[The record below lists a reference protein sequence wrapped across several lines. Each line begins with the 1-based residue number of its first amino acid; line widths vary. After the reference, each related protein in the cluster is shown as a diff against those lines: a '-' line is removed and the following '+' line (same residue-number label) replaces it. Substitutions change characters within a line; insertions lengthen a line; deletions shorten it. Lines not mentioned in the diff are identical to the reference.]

1 MPTQKKDKDLHFD
14 DFSAR
19 CKLSFAAAADVMFP
33 PLPSDFVPA
42 PPSRSDFD
50 FLGESDLLRPLL
62 EVVAEVIEAT
72 EATFDMAS
80 DMALQSN
87 TGNHLGN
94 HMCVM
99 ELKAET
105 FFRCWYA
112 FFCDANWMSMQEL
125 KI

>member
-1 MPTQKKDKDLHFD
+1 MEIMIADAKNEDLHFD

-62 EVVAEVIEAT
+62 EVTAEVTEAT

-80 DMALQSN
+80 DMALKLRKNYQCS
-87 TGNHLGN
+87 
-94 HMCVM
+94 
-99 ELKAET
+99 
-105 FFRCWYA
+105 
-112 FFCDANWMSMQEL
+112 S
-125 KI
+125 

>member
-1 MPTQKKDKDLHFD
+1 MRVRSCTKCKVYLHFV

-19 CKLSFAAAADVMFP
+19 CKLSFTAAADVMFP

-62 EVVAEVIEAT
+62 EVTAEVTEAT

-80 DMALQSN
+80 DMALKLRKN
-87 TGNHLGN
+87 DLII
-94 HMCVM
+94 MFVM
-99 ELKAET
+99 KSKAET
-105 FFRCWYA
+105 FFKCWYA
-112 FFCDANWMSMQEL
+112 FFAMP
-125 KI
+125 IG

>member
-1 MPTQKKDKDLHFD
+1 MPTLKNEDLHFD

-19 CKLSFAAAADVMFP
+19 CKLSFAAAVVVMFP

-62 EVVAEVIEAT
+62 EVTAEVTEAT

-80 DMALQSN
+80 DMALKLRYC
-87 TGNHLGN
+87 LGN
-94 HMCVM
+94 HYVRHEIESRNIFQMLVC
-99 ELKAET
+99 
-105 FFRCWYA
+105 
-112 FFCDANWMSMQEL
+112 FFCMP
-125 KI
+125 IG

>member
-1 MPTQKKDKDLHFD
+1 MPTLKNEDLHFD

-19 CKLSFAAAADVMFP
+19 CKLSFAAAVVVMFP

-62 EVVAEVIEAT
+62 EVMAEVTEAT

-80 DMALQSN
+80 DMALKVQKGISV
-87 TGNHLGN
+87 LIK
-94 HMCVM
+94 MYVM
-99 ELKAET
+99 KSKAET
-105 FFRCWYA
+105 FFKCWYA
-112 FFCDANWMSMQEL
+112 FFAMP
-125 KI
+125 IG